1 MYPLFN
7 HNLQRYRIADL
18 DGGVV
23 IDKGESKIPD
33 NCASDMLNMIYSE
46 GALKKRKGQELLFD
60 ENDIITSLKDSYYD
74 YFIYHA
80 SDKIKAYNIN
90 TKESITLMGPVN
102 KREGKFFIYN
112 GYVYYVGTGEYY
124 KISKN
129 EDGLSCQVVS
139 GYIPN
144 VMVNCDINS
153 IGDEYE
159 SYNFL
164 TGSFKLSYVTTSQ
177 TKIIN
182 LPSDLSV
189 NSLDSLYVTFNSKEL
204 TDYTLDKNKR
214 CIIFNSME
222 EGHNLLEI
230 IFYIKNEEDRAKIT
244 NCNISES
251 FGGLSA
257 GISEGTRI
265 FLSGNPDYKTT
276 IFYSELKNPEYF
288 PINQFDIIGDDA
300 DPITGMGKQ
309 YNGLVIFKERS
320 IYISGYE
327 FSGDTVNFTLSKIN
341 SGIGC
346 DCKNTIVSVG
356 NQLVWLNGSHGVLT
370 LTSTYIKEEKNVKCI
385 SLNINGMY
393 SEKAL
398 LNQENLIKS
407 VAFTLRDAL
416 YIVTGKYTYVFPFE
430 YVASLKGNSPWYIFD
445 NISCTAFSL
454 KDREIYLF
462 GKKGITRFVNKLY
475 DFDLSTP
482 INAYFKTKAIDF
494 NRPGDFKN
502 IHEITF
508 GLRSV
513 QNSYFLLKVW
523 DENGRVGADSE
534 YKVNKFNFV
543 NFKFPLFTFKGNLF
557 SFAINRRI
565 KRARTKYLM
574 LEFSNNLPDSQMN
587 ISDIL
592 ITYLIERRVRFNG
605 I

>member
-1 MYPLFN
+1 MYPLLN
-7 HNLQRYRIADL
+7 HNLMRYRIADL
-18 DGGVV
+18 DGGVA
-23 IDKGESKIPD
+23 IDMGEGKIPD

-46 GALKKRKGQELLFD
+46 GALKKRKGQELIF
-60 ENDIITSLKDSYYD
+60 EEADIITALKDSYYD

-90 TKESITLMGPVN
+90 TKESIALMGPVN

-112 GYVYYVGTGEYY
+112 GCVYYVGTGEYY

-129 EDGLSCQVVS
+129 DEGLICEVVS
-139 GYIPN
+139 GYIPT
-144 VMVNCDINS
+144 VLVNCDS
-153 IGDEYE
+153 KSVGDEYE

-164 TGSFKLSYVTTSQ
+164 TGSFKLSYVTTTQ
-177 TKIIN
+177 TKGIY
-182 LPSDLSV
+182 LPKDMDVSLLESV
-189 NSLDSLYVTFNSKEL
+189 YVTFNSKEV
-204 TDYTLDKNKR
+204 TGYTLERENKH
-214 CIIFNSME
+214 ISFNSME

-230 IFYIKNEEDRAKIT
+230 TYYLKNEEDRAKIT

-257 GISEGTRI
+257 GISEGTRV
-265 FLSGNPDYKTT
+265 FLSGNPDCKTT

-288 PINQFDIIGDDA
+288 PVNQFDVIGDDA
-300 DPITGMGKQ
+300 DPVTGMGKQ

-346 DCKNTIVSVG
+346 DCKNTIVTVG
-356 NQLVWLNGSHGVLT
+356 NQLVWLNGSHGVMT

-385 SLNINGMY
+385 SLNINGIN

-398 LNQENLIKS
+398 LNQAGLTKS
-407 VAFTLRDAL
+407 VAFTLRGAL
-416 YIVTGKYTYVFPFE
+416 YIATGKYTYVLPFD
-430 YVASLKGNSPWYIFD
+430 YISSLNGSPPWYIFD
-445 NISCTAFSL
+445 NISCNAFSL

-475 DFDLSTP
+475 DFDLTTP

-508 GLRSV
+508 GLRAV

-523 DENGRVGADSE
+523 DENGRVGRDAE